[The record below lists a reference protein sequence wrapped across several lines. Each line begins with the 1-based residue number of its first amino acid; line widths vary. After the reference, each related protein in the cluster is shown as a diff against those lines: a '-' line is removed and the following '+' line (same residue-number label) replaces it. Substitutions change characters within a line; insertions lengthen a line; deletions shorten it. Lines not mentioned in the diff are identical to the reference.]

1 MNGNT
6 RGFNTC
12 AFKKYRSGFP
22 CKIAAIGGDTGSI
35 TDQLPSITSVNVN
48 GNIIETKSGFNDYGD
63 TRVWGFYT
71 DKDAAIEA
79 LHFNSTDMNETCYEY
94 ACLEAYDEGIS
105 NCRPHET
112 QWFKFD
118 HNINGYFEIETP
130 ILEKRICGRAMG

>member
-1 MNGNT
+1 VCEFEVNDDKIY
-6 RGFNTC
+6 
-12 AFKKYRSGFP
+12 ALIKKDNKEYST
-22 CKIAAIGGDTGSI
+22 KIYTIMVCSKLEEKIYTK
-35 TDQLPSITSVNVN
+35 NVN